1 VEVLVPMQKGPPL
14 LIITPSVRANGPAA
28 NDRVVVLFTSAFQG
42 GPGGV
47 AEKSGVQNKLTRVI
61 SKPPADPSPRRPT
74 GVADAVA
81 DIASRSKQVE
91 AAIPNFT

>member
-1 VEVLVPMQKGPPL
+1 MQKGPPL

-61 SKPPADPSPRRPT
+61 SKPPRIRVPEGRP
-74 GVADAVA
+74 A
-81 DIASRSKQVE
+81 
-91 AAIPNFT
+91 